1 MSEWMR
7 NRLSN
12 IDHLLSI
19 ATIHLPPTARINSL
33 SKHFFEKLIRYYQEE
48 HNLMS
53 EWMRNTKI
61 ESCAPNSTTF
71 EKKFAD
77 SLSQHFIEK
86 LIRYYQEEH
95 HLMSEWMRNT
105 KIDCWAT
112 LQETICFLSPPS
124 IWPPTV
130 LPSRINSL
138 SQHFFEKLI
147 RYYQEEH
154 NLMSEWMR
162 NTKIESCATMQQTI
176 YFLSPPSILP
186 PTVLPLRKN
195 SLSQHFIE
203 KLIRYYQEEHHLM
216 SEWMRNTKIDCWA
229 TLQETI
235 CFLSPPSIWPP
246 TVLPSRKNSLIQHF
260 FEKLIRYYQE
270 EHNLMSEWMRNT
282 KIESCATM
290 QQTIYFLS
298 PPSIWPPTVLPSRK
312 DSLSQH
318 FFEKLLRYY
327 QEEHNLMSEW
337 MRNTKIESWAT
348 MQEPIYFLSPPSIL
362 PPTVLP
368 SRINSLSQH
377 FFEKLIRYYQEE
389 HNLMSEWMRNTKI
402 ESCATMQ
409 QTIYFLSP
417 PSILPPTVLPS
428 RKDSLSQHFFEKLL
442 RYYQEEHNLMSEWMR
457 NTKIESWATMQ
468 EPIYFLSPPSI
479 WPPTVLPSRI
489 NSLSQHFFEKLIR
502 YYQEEHNLMSEWMR
516 NTKIE
521 SCATMQQTIYF
532 LSPPSI
538 LPPTVLPLRKNS
550 LSQHFIEK
558 LIRYYQEEHHLMSEW
573 MRNTKIDCWA
583 TLQETICFLSPPS
596 IWPPTV
602 LPSRINSLSQHF
614 FEKLIRYYQE
624 EHNLMSEWMRN
635 TKIESCAT
643 MQQTIYFL
651 SPPSILPPTVLPL
664 RKNSLSQ
671 HFIEKLI
678 RYYQEEHP
686 YERMNEKH

>member
-1 MSEWMR
+1 
-7 NRLSN
+7 
-12 IDHLLSI
+12 
-19 ATIHLPPTARINSL
+19 
-33 SKHFFEKLIRYYQEE
+33 
-48 HNLMS
+48 
-53 EWMRNTKI
+53 
-61 ESCAPNSTTF
+61 
-71 EKKFAD
+71 
-77 SLSQHFIEK
+77 
-86 LIRYYQEEH
+86 
-95 HLMSEWMRNT
+95 
-105 KIDCWAT
+105 
-112 LQETICFLSPPS
+112 
-124 IWPPTV
+124 
-130 LPSRINSL
+130 
-138 SQHFFEKLI
+138 
-147 RYYQEEH
+147 
-154 NLMSEWMR
+154 MSEWMR

-417 PSILPPTVLPS
+417 PSIWPPTVLPS
-428 RKDSLSQHFFEKLL
+428 RK
-442 RYYQEEHNLMSEWMR
+442 
-457 NTKIESWATMQ
+457 
-468 EPIYFLSPPSI
+468 
-479 WPPTVLPSRI
+479 

-521 SCATMQQTIYF
+521 LSNMQETNLLSIATIHLAPNSTTFENKFAESTFFRKINK
-532 LSPPSI
+532 I
-538 LPPTVLPLRKNS
+538 LPRRT
-550 LSQHFIEK
+550 Q
-558 LIRYYQEEHHLMSEW
+558 
-573 MRNTKIDCWA
+573 
-583 TLQETICFLSPPS
+583 
-596 IWPPTV
+596 
-602 LPSRINSLSQHF
+602 
-614 FEKLIRYYQE
+614 
-624 EHNLMSEWMRN
+624 
-635 TKIESCAT
+635 
-643 MQQTIYFL
+643 
-651 SPPSILPPTVLPL
+651 
-664 RKNSLSQ
+664 
-671 HFIEKLI
+671 
-678 RYYQEEHP
+678 P

>member
-1 MSEWMR
+1 MTTFY
-7 NRLSN
+7 
-12 IDHLLSI
+12 
-19 ATIHLPPTARINSL
+19 ATIQPPTVLPFADLSFYRHHPFCFLSPPTVLPSRINSL
-33 SKHFFEKLIRYYQEE
+33 SQHFFEKLIRYYQEE

-61 ESCAPNSTTF
+61 ESTVEQPCRRP
-71 EKKFAD
+71 
-77 SLSQHFIEK
+77 I
-86 LIRYYQEEH
+86 Y
-95 HLMSEWMRNT
+95 
-105 KIDCWAT
+105 
-112 LQETICFLSPPS
+112 FLSPPS

-312 DSLSQH
+312 IRWVSI
-318 FFEKLLRYY
+318 FR
-327 QEEHNLMSEW
+327 
-337 MRNTKIESWAT
+337 KI
-348 MQEPIYFLSPPSIL
+348 IKIL
-362 PPTVLP
+362 PRRT
-368 SRINSLSQH
+368 Q
-377 FFEKLIRYYQEE
+377 
-389 HNLMSEWMRNTKI
+389 
-402 ESCATMQ
+402 
-409 QTIYFLSP
+409 
-417 PSILPPTVLPS
+417 
-428 RKDSLSQHFFEKLL
+428 
-442 RYYQEEHNLMSEWMR
+442 
-457 NTKIESWATMQ
+457 
-468 EPIYFLSPPSI
+468 
-479 WPPTVLPSRI
+479 
-489 NSLSQHFFEKLIR
+489 
-502 YYQEEHNLMSEWMR
+502 
-516 NTKIE
+516 
-521 SCATMQQTIYF
+521 
-532 LSPPSI
+532 
-538 LPPTVLPLRKNS
+538 
-550 LSQHFIEK
+550 
-558 LIRYYQEEHHLMSEW
+558 
-573 MRNTKIDCWA
+573 
-583 TLQETICFLSPPS
+583 
-596 IWPPTV
+596 
-602 LPSRINSLSQHF
+602 
-614 FEKLIRYYQE
+614 
-624 EHNLMSEWMRN
+624 
-635 TKIESCAT
+635 
-643 MQQTIYFL
+643 
-651 SPPSILPPTVLPL
+651 
-664 RKNSLSQ
+664 
-671 HFIEKLI
+671 
-678 RYYQEEHP
+678 P

>member
-1 MSEWMR
+1 
-7 NRLSN
+7 
-12 IDHLLSI
+12 
-19 ATIHLPPTARINSL
+19 
-33 SKHFFEKLIRYYQEE
+33 
-48 HNLMS
+48 
-53 EWMRNTKI
+53 
-61 ESCAPNSTTF
+61 
-71 EKKFAD
+71 
-77 SLSQHFIEK
+77 
-86 LIRYYQEEH
+86 
-95 HLMSEWMRNT
+95 
-105 KIDCWAT
+105 
-112 LQETICFLSPPS
+112 
-124 IWPPTV
+124 
-130 LPSRINSL
+130 
-138 SQHFFEKLI
+138 
-147 RYYQEEH
+147 
-154 NLMSEWMR
+154 MSEWMR

-489 NSLSQHFFEKLIR
+489 NSLSRHFFEKLIR

-538 LPPTVLPLRKNS
+538 
-550 LSQHFIEK
+550 
-558 LIRYYQEEHHLMSEW
+558 
-573 MRNTKIDCWA
+573 
-583 TLQETICFLSPPS
+583 
-596 IWPPTV
+596 WPPTV

-614 FEKLIRYYQE
+614 FE
-624 EHNLMSEWMRN
+624 N
-635 TKIESCAT
+635 
-643 MQQTIYFL
+643 
-651 SPPSILPPTVLPL
+651 
-664 RKNSLSQ
+664 
-671 HFIEKLI
+671 
-678 RYYQEEHP
+678 
-686 YERMNEKH
+686 

>member
-1 MSEWMR
+1 
-7 NRLSN
+7 
-12 IDHLLSI
+12 
-19 ATIHLPPTARINSL
+19 
-33 SKHFFEKLIRYYQEE
+33 
-48 HNLMS
+48 
-53 EWMRNTKI
+53 
-61 ESCAPNSTTF
+61 
-71 EKKFAD
+71 
-77 SLSQHFIEK
+77 
-86 LIRYYQEEH
+86 
-95 HLMSEWMRNT
+95 MSEWMRNT

-112 LQETICFLSPPS
+112 LQETIYFLSPSP
-124 IWPPTV
+124 ILPPIF
-130 LPSRINSL
+130 LPSRKNSL

-186 PTVLPLRKN
+186 PTVLPLRKS

-203 KLIRYYQEEHHLM
+203 KLI
-216 SEWMRNTKIDCWA
+216 
-229 TLQETI
+229 
-235 CFLSPPSIWPP
+235 
-246 TVLPSRKNSLIQHF
+246 
-260 FEKLIRYYQE
+260 
-270 EHNLMSEWMRNT
+270 
-282 KIESCATM
+282 
-290 QQTIYFLS
+290 
-298 PPSIWPPTVLPSRK
+298 
-312 DSLSQH
+312 
-318 FFEKLLRYY
+318 RYY

-348 MQEPIYFLSPPSIL
+348 MQETIYFLSPPSIL

-368 SRINSLSQH
+368 SRKNSLSQH

-402 ESCATMQ
+402 ESCATLQ
-409 QTIYFLSP
+409 ETIYFLSP

-428 RKDSLSQHFFEKLL
+428 RKNSLSQHFFEKLI

-457 NTKIESWATMQ
+457 NTKIDCWATLQ
-468 EPIYFLSPPSI
+468 ETIYFLSPPSI
-479 WPPTVLPSRI
+479 WPPTVLPSRK

-538 LPPTVLPLRKNS
+538 LPPTVLPLRKSS

-583 TLQETICFLSPPS
+583 TLQETIYFLSPSS
-596 IWPPTV
+596 ILPPTV
-602 LPSRINSLSQHF
+602 LPSRKNSLSQHF
-614 FEKLIRYYQE
+614 FEKLIRYYQD

-664 RKNSLSQ
+664 RKSSLSQ

-678 RYYQEEHP
+678 RYYQEEHHLMSEWMRNTKIDCWATLQETIYFLSP
-686 YERMNEKH
+686 SPILPPILLLSRKNSLSQHFFEKLIRYYQEEHNLMSEWMRNTKIESWATMQEIIYFLSPPSIWPPTVLPSRKNSLS